1 MVVRNMCLKER
12 IDAKVLERIKMTI
25 DILDYKKP
33 ICIPYEEECENNDDL
48 ALLAVYAKEM
58 HITKDLKRRFE

>member
-1 MVVRNMCLKER
+1 
-12 IDAKVLERIKMTI
+12 MTI